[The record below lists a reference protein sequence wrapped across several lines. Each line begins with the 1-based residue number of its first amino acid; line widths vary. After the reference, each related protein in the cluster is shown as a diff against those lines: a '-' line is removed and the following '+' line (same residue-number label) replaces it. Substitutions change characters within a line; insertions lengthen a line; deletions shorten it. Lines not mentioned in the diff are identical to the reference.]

1 MFLLFLPRQHVETL
15 KEAKMRDGNL
25 CLQTRLQ
32 GKICGFH
39 LIRAESTYMLAGGFY
54 CFCLFQLQQNKKATA
69 SSRSSDQQTIYF
81 LTIKLIISPSL
92 RVSIYNMFNIRSI
105 HRNHRSHRN
114 YFFQVPESHLQSN
127 Y

>member
-39 LIRAESTYMLAGGFY
+39 LIRAESTYMLDGGYF
-54 CFCLFQLQQNKKATA
+54 CFCLL
-69 SSRSSDQQTIYF
+69 SSSNE
-81 LTIKLIISPSL
+81 LPKVKLVIMITSKGAK
-92 RVSIYNMFNIRSI
+92 RR
-105 HRNHRSHRN
+105 
-114 YFFQVPESHLQSN
+114 
-127 Y
+127 